1 MRCFAVLLLSLSV
14 LSCIDVRQNKLENLL
29 EQWMDY
35 EVKFPVTS
43 IFTIQGRDTVDFYM
57 SGDYKIVTYIDTIG
71 CTSCKLRLSDW
82 KIFMNVV
89 DSIKVIRLSS
99 CIILR
104 PKRIERYIVC

>member
-1 MRCFAVLLLSLSV
+1 MMRCFAVLLLSLSV

-89 DSIKVIRLSS
+89 DSIKGDSVKFLYYFAAQKESGGI
-99 CIILR
+99 
-104 PKRIERYIVC
+104 